1 MEVDKSNRNC
11 YNCGEFGYLARNYR
25 NRTEQNRI
33 GEERRLKYR
42 DNGKE
47 EQNNLNGER
56 DLILFD

>member
-11 YNCGEFGYLARNYR
+11 YNCGEFRYLARNCR